1 MDKCSSKNV
10 SFSGSGFSAL
20 NRRLEQKLE
29 ILKDTLTRK
38 DAWIY
43 VAWDSDSSLDNFV
56 QRGCYFIDG
65 TRRGQ
70 GGGFP
75 DTGANDE
82 GDFSAILMVVDSTPV
97 GNKRDEGVSGQFLM
111 LSDNSTQRTRVY
123 TRTNIYTA
131 EKNSWGAWNEL
142 GENIS
147 MESKLQKLEQTVF
160 PLEVTLSVSPS
171 SAKEYTGAEEDFTI
185 SWTVKI
191 AGEAVTPSSVKL
203 LVGGVEADVSDGASS
218 TTAKVVNDADV
229 KLVVEADGRTATK
242 TTKLNFAYP
251 AYTGIVANHFIVNE
265 ANVTSLKKMP
275 LVDGKGRTY
284 TYDKALD
291 KQKIVYAYAKSYGT
305 LTGIIEGGSNNLI
318 NNYTR
323 SEITIN
329 GIDYYVYITTNYFST
344 EQAPTYQYK

>member
-75 DTGANDE
+75 DTGANDA

-131 EKNSWGAWNEL
+131 AKNSWGAWNEL

-160 PLEVTLSVSPS
+160 PLEVTLSVYPS
-171 SAKEYTGAEEDFTI
+171 VEKFTGASKDFTI
-185 SWTVKI
+185 SWTVEI
-191 AGEAVTPSSVKL
+191 AGEAVTPSNIVLK
-203 LVGGVEADVSDGASS
+203 VGGETVPVDKEDTSKIVSATDDKKVEL
-218 TTAKVVNDADV
+218 TI
-229 KLVVEADGRTATK
+229 EADGRTATK

-251 AYTGIVANHFIVNE
+251 AYTDIVNSNFDVNAE
-265 ANVTSLKKMP
+265 NVTRLTEMK
-275 LVDGKGRTY
+275 LVDGRGRTH
-284 TYDKALD
+284 TYNKAID
-291 KQKIVYAYAKSYGT
+291 REKIVYAYAKSYGA
-305 LTGIIEGGSNNLI
+305 LTGIIEGMNNGI
-318 NNYTR
+318 DDYTR
-323 SEITIN
+323 KEITIK

-344 EQAPTYQYK
+344 EQAPTYKYE

>member
-75 DTGANDE
+75 DTGANDA

-131 EKNSWGAWNEL
+131 AKNSWGAWNEL

-160 PLEVTLSVSPS
+160 PLEVTLSVSPPE
-171 SAKEYTGAEEDFTI
+171 AQKFTGANEDFTI
-185 SWTVKI
+185 SWTVEI
-191 AGEAVTPSSVKL
+191 AGEAVTPSNIVLK
-203 LVGGVEADVSDGASS
+203 VGGETVPVDKEDTSKIVSATDDKKVEL
-218 TTAKVVNDADV
+218 TI
-229 KLVVEADGRTATK
+229 EADGRTATK
-242 TTKLNFAYP
+242 TTKLNFAYL
-251 AYTGIVANHFIVNE
+251 AYTGIVANDFIVNE
-265 ANVTSLKKMP
+265 TNVTSLKKMP
-275 LVDGKGRTY
+275 LVDGKARTY

-291 KQKIVYAYAKSYGT
+291 REKIVYAYAKSYGI
-305 LTGIIEGGSNNLI
+305 LSEIIEGTNNGI
-318 NNYTR
+318 DDYTR
-323 SEITIN
+323 KEITIK

-344 EQAPTYQYK
+344 EQAPTYKYE